1 RTRDITRILDEKKC
15 QCGRTHIKI
24 DRIQGRTDDM
34 FIINGVNIWPTA
46 IEEVIM
52 REPLIAPHY
61 QVVIERENA
70 LDKMTVLVEAAKQL
84 PNDYREALERKLQR
98 DLRETIIISPA
109 VKIVDPG
116 TLPRFEGKPK
126 VVVDKRSI

>member
-1 RTRDITRILDEKKC
+1 
-15 QCGRTHIKI
+15 
-24 DRIQGRTDDM
+24 
-34 FIINGVNIWPTA
+34 
-46 IEEVIM
+46 EVIM